1 MRRADKAFLLFEAAI
16 RLAAPVLPLLHRLSR
31 SALNTE
37 DIGRAMLNA
46 LRHGAP
52 KPILEAR
59 DIRGLAEQSRT

>member
-1 MRRADKAFLLFEAAI
+1 M
-16 RLAAPVLPLLHRLSR
+16 LPLLHRLSR